1 MALKSSMKLRARAFF
16 FSQNLSQNSLHPPK
30 PRPEFGPPPL
40 NPAQN
45 LEHPQENTPF
55 PSGYQCTLP

>member
-16 FSQNLSQNSLHPPK
+16 SVRTRVRIRCTPLNPGQNLVS
-30 PRPEFGPPPL
+30 PPL